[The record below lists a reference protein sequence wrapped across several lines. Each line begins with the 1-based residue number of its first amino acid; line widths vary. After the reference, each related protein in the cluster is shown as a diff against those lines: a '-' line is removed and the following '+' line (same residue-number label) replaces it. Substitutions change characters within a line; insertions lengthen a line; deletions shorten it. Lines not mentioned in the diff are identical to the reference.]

1 MKYNNAV
8 IVVQA
13 KEEVVVVDKGDEDAL
28 FVALGQAELELALFA
43 GTVAAVKLEQIVQQ
57 LADVGVAHKK
67 VQAVQQQIDKVFACG
82 LVQAALSLADAVA
95 VPEAGLAEQLWGAMI
110 PTVEVQGTVFEI
122 LDAVALEEKL
132 HELCWMAACSI
143 VGHAAQGAHDRVFPH
158 SVEKMLQSLRVLIQ
172 CYRGQREEGSDSV
185 HEQEIEMERMP
196 V

>member
-1 MKYNNAV
+1 MHWCCYPSRYLNGLRLPFQPLCKFW
-8 IVVQA
+8 QRA
-13 KEEVVVVDKGDEDAL
+13 KEEEVVVDKGDEDAL

-57 LADVGVAHKK
+57 LVDIGAAHKK
-67 VQAVQQQIDKVFACG
+67 
-82 LVQAALSLADAVA
+82 
-95 VPEAGLAEQLWGAMI
+95 LWGAMI
-110 PTVEVQGTVFEI
+110 PTVEVQETVFEI

-172 CYRGQREEGSDSV
+172 CYRGQCEEGSDSV